1 MRRKRS
7 LKLRIPAGIQDG
19 VSLVKRGEGEPGMR
33 GGPAGDL
40 YITVTVKPHRLFKRD
55 GNNILLDMPISI
67 TQAALGAEIDVPTLE
82 KPVKQRIPEGTQT
95 GTQFRIK
102 GQGIPSLKNGLK
114 GDLILTVH
122 VEVPRKLNERLEG
135 PPASW
140 SRAWAARNTKDA
152 RPSPTKSRKYSTTD
166 PKAQGARRPGRFWTQ
181 EDAEVPIL
189 EWLEAV
195 VHTTTFGSDLVSDEM
210 MALGAAGTEIVD
222 RADVPDPRQPGV
234 YWELYDPAMI
244 DAMPDDV
251 LVKAWFERGEK
262 ERETIEAVRAH
273 LEQLRAQGGAD
284 LGTLRL
290 ELSGVKDEDWSE
302 NWKKYYKPFRI
313 GTHLVVKPTWEAYQP
328 SPEDLI
334 IELDPGMAFGTG
346 THETTS
352 MCMQLL
358 EKHLKSDMRVM
369 DVGTGSGIL
378 AIAAARLGA
387 KEVLAIDIDPAAV
400 KVARENIV
408 LNHVEDRVR
417 AVEGDLCKSEAMPCD
432 LAVANIVADA
442 IRMLA
447 APLTRHLAKGG
458 LLICSG
464 IIRER
469 EQDVLD
475 AALAAGY
482 VVADRLEK
490 GEWVALALRN
500 EAA

>member
-1 MRRKRS
+1 M
-7 LKLRIPAGIQDG
+7 
-19 VSLVKRGEGEPGMR
+19 
-33 GGPAGDL
+33 
-40 YITVTVKPHRLFKRD
+40 
-55 GNNILLDMPISI
+55 
-67 TQAALGAEIDVPTLE
+67 
-82 KPVKQRIPEGTQT
+82 
-95 GTQFRIK
+95 
-102 GQGIPSLKNGLK
+102 
-114 GDLILTVH
+114 
-122 VEVPRKLNERLEG
+122 
-135 PPASW
+135 
-140 SRAWAARNTKDA
+140 
-152 RPSPTKSRKYSTTD
+152 
-166 PKAQGARRPGRFWTQ
+166 
-181 EDAEVPIL
+181 

-346 THETTS
+346 THETTN

-378 AIAAARLGA
+378 AIAALKLGA
-387 KEVLAIDIDPAAV
+387 AVAEGVDIDPVAVRTAGENAALNGV
-400 KVARENIV
+400 QDKLTV
-408 LNHVEDRVR
+408 LV
-417 AVEGDLCKSEAMPCD
+417 GDLSDKASGQYD
-432 LAVANIVADA
+432 IITANIVANA
-442 IRMLA
+442 ILSLA
-447 APLTRHLAKGG
+447 PAVPG
-458 LLICSG
+458 LMAEGATFIASG
-464 IIRER
+464 IIDSRKDE
-469 EQDVLD
+469 VI
-475 AALAAGY
+475 AG
-482 VVADRLEK
+482 LEK
-490 GEWVALALRN
+490 AGLAVVEVKEKRGW
-500 EAA
+500 ECIVCKKA

>member
-1 MRRKRS
+1 M
-7 LKLRIPAGIQDG
+7 
-19 VSLVKRGEGEPGMR
+19 
-33 GGPAGDL
+33 
-40 YITVTVKPHRLFKRD
+40 
-55 GNNILLDMPISI
+55 
-67 TQAALGAEIDVPTLE
+67 
-82 KPVKQRIPEGTQT
+82 
-95 GTQFRIK
+95 
-102 GQGIPSLKNGLK
+102 
-114 GDLILTVH
+114 
-122 VEVPRKLNERLEG
+122 
-135 PPASW
+135 
-140 SRAWAARNTKDA
+140 
-152 RPSPTKSRKYSTTD
+152 
-166 PKAQGARRPGRFWTQ
+166 
-181 EDAEVPIL
+181 
-189 EWLEAV
+189 
-195 VHTTTFGSDLVSDEM
+195 
-210 MALGAAGTEIVD
+210 
-222 RADVPDPRQPGV
+222 
-234 YWELYDPAMI
+234 
-244 DAMPDDV
+244 
-251 LVKAWFERGEK
+251 
-262 ERETIEAVRAH
+262 
-273 LEQLRAQGGAD
+273 
-284 LGTLRL
+284 
-290 ELSGVKDEDWSE
+290 
-302 NWKKYYKPFRI
+302 
-313 GTHLVVKPTWEAYQP
+313 VKPTWEAYQP

-346 THETTS
+346 THETTN

-387 KEVLAIDIDPAAV
+387 REVLAIDIDPAAV

>member
-1 MRRKRS
+1 M
-7 LKLRIPAGIQDG
+7 
-19 VSLVKRGEGEPGMR
+19 
-33 GGPAGDL
+33 
-40 YITVTVKPHRLFKRD
+40 
-55 GNNILLDMPISI
+55 
-67 TQAALGAEIDVPTLE
+67 
-82 KPVKQRIPEGTQT
+82 
-95 GTQFRIK
+95 
-102 GQGIPSLKNGLK
+102 
-114 GDLILTVH
+114 
-122 VEVPRKLNERLEG
+122 
-135 PPASW
+135 
-140 SRAWAARNTKDA
+140 
-152 RPSPTKSRKYSTTD
+152 
-166 PKAQGARRPGRFWTQ
+166 
-181 EDAEVPIL
+181 

-210 MALGAAGTEIVD
+210 MALGAAGTDIVD

-328 SPEDLI
+328 RPEDLI

-346 THETTS
+346 THETTN

-358 EKHLKSDMRVM
+358 EKHLKSNMRVM

-387 KEVLAIDIDPAAV
+387 REVLAIDIDPAAV

-408 LNHVEDRVR
+408 LNHVE
-417 AVEGDLCKSEAMPCD
+417 E
-432 LAVANIVADA
+432 
-442 IRMLA
+442 
-447 APLTRHLAKGG
+447 
-458 LLICSG
+458 
-464 IIRER
+464 
-469 EQDVLD
+469 
-475 AALAAGY
+475 
-482 VVADRLEK
+482 
-490 GEWVALALRN
+490 
-500 EAA
+500 